1 VADRDLLD
9 AKVESIERCLR
20 RIEERT
26 PATPEELETNHDAQ
40 DIISVNLQRAVQLSV
55 DIASYLITAR
65 GWPAPNTMGGAFTE
79 LEREGVLDSDLAEH
93 LRRAVGFR
101 NVSVHEY
108 EEVDWRRVYRIVTE
122 RLGDFRDY
130 VGRVAHAWER

>member
-9 AKVESIERCLR
+9 AKVESIERCLK

-26 PATPEELETNHDAQ
+26 PATPEALEADYDAQ

-55 DIASYLITAR
+55 DLASHLITTR
-65 GWPAPNTMGGAFTE
+65 GWPAPDTMGAAFTT
-79 LEREGVLDSDLAEH
+79 LEREGILDADLADR

-108 EEVDWRRVYRIVTE
+108 EEVDWRRVYSMVTE

-130 VGRVAHAWER
+130 AERVVHAWEH